1 MPHNLTFEKRQT
13 YDSLEIGITLEAILR
28 HGLNQAVCEAKVD
41 TGAQVCLFEREV
53 GERLGLE
60 IESGFR
66 RELGTLTGSFVAFG
80 HEVVLETLGLAFD
93 TMVYFPQEY
102 DIRRNL
108 LGRQGWLQLVQL
120 GLIDY
125 DSEIYLSRLWT

>member
-1 MPHNLTFEKRQT
+1 MSFHLAFTKFHR
-13 YDSLEIGITLEAILR
+13 YDSSLDGIQIKAVLR
-28 HGLNQAVCEAKVD
+28 SGAVTVDCDAKLD
-41 TGAQVCLFEREV
+41 TGAAGCLFAREL
-53 GERLGLE
+53 GESLGLD
-60 IESGFR
+60 IESGYR
-66 RELGTLTGSFVAFG
+66 RNFGTLTGSFVAFG

-120 GLIDY
+120 GLVDY
-125 DSEIYLSRLWT
+125 DSEIYLSRLWE